1 LAAHAAKTMHQLS
14 PKERKAYGAAA
25 LVGALGTIV
34 ALIAVS
40 LVLVPI
46 AIASAAELDDSDQK
60 VKDKRSNILGC
71 LSGVMVAA
79 ALSGVIASVVLAYTE
94 KDIRKAISKRIHTQ
108 QQWQATQRHKFQQ

>member
-1 LAAHAAKTMHQLS
+1 MHQLS
-14 PKERKAYGAAA
+14 PKEKSAYGAAA

-34 ALIAVS
+34 ALVAIS
-40 LVLVPI
+40 LILVPI
-46 AIASAAELDDSDQK
+46 ALASAAELDKDDETI
-60 VKDKRSNILGC
+60 KDKRSNILGC

-108 QQWQATQRHKFQQ
+108 QQWQGTQKYKFQQ